1 MGISVSN
8 DFILGL
14 VMGAI
19 VVLVLQQFTRMAGS
33 MGRWLPLVLF
43 GLVVIAVLM
52 LLFWSG
58 S

>member
-1 MGISVSN
+1 MGIAISN
-8 DFILGL
+8 DFILGM
-14 VMGAI
+14 VIGAI
-19 VVLVLQQFTRMAGS
+19 IVLVLQQFTRMAGS

-52 LLFWSG
+52 LLVWTG